1 METKERK
8 VVIAMDGSV
17 HAEFA
22 FDWYLN
28 SFRSP
33 QDLVLL
39 IHCIERHDK
48 FHAALGSADVKMVC
62 EILAQ
67 EEKEEANLKK
77 QLEKKLIKNKLTGTV
92 KTGVGNPG
100 EMVISAAK
108 KEHADVIIC
117 GCRGLGKL
125 RRTFTGTVSDYIVHH
140 SHVPVVVC
148 RHPSHKDE
156 IQNQK

>member
-1 METKERK
+1 
-8 VVIAMDGSV
+8 
-17 HAEFA
+17 
-22 FDWYLN
+22 
-28 SFRSP
+28 
-33 QDLVLL
+33 
-39 IHCIERHDK
+39 
-48 FHAALGSADVKMVC
+48 MVC

-77 QLEKKLIKNKLTGTV
+77 QLEKKLIVNKLTGTV

-100 EMVISAAK
+100 EMVISTAK

-156 IQNQK
+156 IQHQK